1 MYKGHGKIQIH
12 QILPK
17 NPPHFL
23 LDTMKDIDVIW
34 NKAILNKQQSAWV
47 ACISPAFGIDGFGFL
62 LLFPLAL
69 DSVWCL
75 SIN

>member
-1 MYKGHGKIQIH
+1 
-12 QILPK
+12 
-17 NPPHFL
+17 
-23 LDTMKDIDVIW
+23 MKDIDVIW